1 MLEKGLEDA
10 TEKLSGLLESATI
23 GEPERRASLYAAL
36 GNAFQTLGE
45 RESGTASLEQ
55 AVQAY
60 RAALE
65 VFTVE
70 DLSRHHN
77 IAQNNLQKALM
88 KLQARRAEPGPVTAP
103 N

>member
-55 AVQAY
+55 AGLP
-60 RAALE
+60 RC
-65 VFTVE
+65 
-70 DLSRHHN
+70 S
-77 IAQNNLQKALM
+77 
-88 KLQARRAEPGPVTAP
+88 
-103 N
+103 